1 MPARRIT
8 LMDDCCWGP
17 LPVRL
22 RAEHPCVPCPGRDR
36 LSQVSADSV
45 RGRRDTVETVLKRI
59 VDGVATSR
67 SSVRDDAE
75 MDDRRA
81 KDVRVPSY

>member
-1 MPARRIT
+1 MPTWRIT
-8 LMDDCCWGP
+8 LMDDRCWAP

-36 LSQVSADSV
+36 LSQGAADLV
-45 RGRRDTVETVLKRI
+45 RGRGDTVETVLKRI
-59 VDGVATSR
+59 RDGVATSR
-67 SSVRDDAE
+67 SSVCDDAE
-75 MDDRRA
+75 TDDRRA